1 MGGWNFV
8 YLDVWQQESAVF
20 SVDAESLTEILTNLM
35 WTLDISEQ
43 YPKIAQYLKL
53 TFMNMNKNDQYLA
66 MGAEY
71 RHKISCEY
79 YLQYEGSKTP
89 SPN

>member
-53 TFMNMNKNDQYLA
+53 TFML
-66 MGAEY
+66 
-71 RHKISCEY
+71 
-79 YLQYEGSKTP
+79 
-89 SPN
+89 